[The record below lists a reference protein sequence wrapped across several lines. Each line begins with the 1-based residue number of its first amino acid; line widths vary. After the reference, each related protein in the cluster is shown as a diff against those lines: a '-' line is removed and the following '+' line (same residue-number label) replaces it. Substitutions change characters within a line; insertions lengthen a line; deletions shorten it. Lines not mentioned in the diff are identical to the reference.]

1 MKRYKSF
8 VERIR
13 TCTRNRG
20 AAACAGGSIISDPMK
35 LGIDA
40 DFRVSYLDG

>member
-20 AAACAGGSIISDPMK
+20 AEVCAGGSIISDPMNR
-35 LGIDA
+35 GIGVDHH
-40 DFRVSYLDG
+40 VLCLDG